1 MSSFKIGQKI
11 VCIDDSKQHAAKYG
25 YTKVI
30 EGEIYTIRD
39 FNQRGSI
46 LLVEIVHR
54 PGPCIGG
61 FYESGYGAF
70 RFRPIDFRFG
80 KTVAE
85 EIEQEI
91 NEEHLV
97 HYD

>member
-1 MSSFKIGQKI
+1 MSLFKIGQKI
-11 VCIDDSKQHAAKYG
+11 VCVDDSKQFGAKYG

-39 FNQRGSI
+39 FNIRDSI
-46 LLVEIVHR
+46 LLVEIVHKPSR
-54 PGPCIGG
+54 CIGG
-61 FYESGYGAF
+61 FYESGYGKF

-97 HYD
+97 HYE